1 MRLTESVDFVYEEYG
16 ASFAEQ
22 VGMLGLLDNLAYVL
36 YPALYGAELIE
47 GSSGFFGEYAG
58 QGGLTRS
65 GRPPEDHGGNQAAF
79 DLQPNGFARTE
90 QVPLSDKVI
99 EFSRP
104 EPLRQW
110 CIHKIKLAK
119 FDFGL
124 MEKRTEKTDFRF
136 LIVPV
141 MAVLSIWFVFSLEI
155 RLGVNWNDW
164 GVLPRTA
171 KGLRGVLFSPFIH
184 GSLSHLS
191 NNTIALFVML
201 SAVFY
206 FYSDKAWRVLLWSFL
221 GSGLLTWVIGRES
234 YHIGASGII
243 YALVAFVFFKGIW
256 SKYYRWIALSLGTV
270 FVYGSLIWYILPIKD
285 GISWEGHLS
294 GFLTG
299 LLLALTLHFR
309 VTEPTKYAWERE
321 DYDESSDPFMQQFDE
336 EGNFR
341 PLPPPGQEEE
351 DDTASSSNTGVHG
364 KWVSNSTLESGSSSE
379 PPREE
384 D

>member
-1 MRLTESVDFVYEEYG
+1 
-16 ASFAEQ
+16 
-22 VGMLGLLDNLAYVL
+22 
-36 YPALYGAELIE
+36 
-47 GSSGFFGEYAG
+47 
-58 QGGLTRS
+58 
-65 GRPPEDHGGNQAAF
+65 
-79 DLQPNGFARTE
+79 
-90 QVPLSDKVI
+90 
-99 EFSRP
+99 
-104 EPLRQW
+104 
-110 CIHKIKLAK
+110 
-119 FDFGL
+119 
-124 MEKRTEKTDFRF
+124 MEKRTEKTDYRF

-206 FYSDKAWRVLLWSFL
+206 FYSDKAWKVLLWSFL
-221 GSGLLTWVIGRES
+221 GSGLLTWTIGRES

-270 FVYGSLIWYILPIKD
+270 FVYGSLIWYIFPIKD

-299 LLLALTLHFR
+299 LLLALTLHFK
-309 VTEPTKYAWERE
+309 VTEPTKYVWERE

-341 PLPPPGQEEE
+341 PLPPLGQEED
-351 DDTASSSNTGVHG
+351 DDTASSSSTGVHG
-364 KWVSNSTLESGSSSE
+364 RWVSNSTLESGGNSE
-379 PPREE
+379 PSRGEAS
-384 D
+384 